1 MNVAGVVAKV
11 VLEQDQQYLISQKE
25 SDMIIS
31 RQDKDNKEIIS
42 ACPSLGCSLAFAG
55 PKYSN

>member
-42 ACPSLGCSLAFAG
+42 ACPSLGCSLAG

>member
-1 MNVAGVVAKV
+1 MNVAGVVVKV

-31 RQDKDNKEIIS
+31 RQDKDKEIIS
-42 ACPSLGCSLAFAG
+42 SLGYSLALL
-55 PKYSN
+55 